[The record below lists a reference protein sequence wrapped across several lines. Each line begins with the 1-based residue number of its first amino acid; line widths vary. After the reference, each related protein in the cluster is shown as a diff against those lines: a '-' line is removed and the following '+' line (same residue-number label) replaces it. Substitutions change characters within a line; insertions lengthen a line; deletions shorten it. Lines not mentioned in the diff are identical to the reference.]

1 MAMRCFGR
9 ERLVGATTRPLLLI
23 FFRAVGLPLVLAL
36 VLALFLALVSAA
48 ALRAGDF
55 FSAAVLVAAR
65 EPDVLL
71 DVLLDVFF
79 GFLLC
84 VLAIG
89 VLPFRFL
96 SERLA
101 QFALCGCDQ
110 CSRKTPST
118 ARSSAGLISLECATV
133 TENNGPSSFSSQKA
147 RKSFSAGKFGN
158 IS

>member
-65 EPDVLL
+65 EP

-147 RKSFSAGKFGN
+147 RK
-158 IS
+158 

>member
-23 FFRAVGLPLVLAL
+23 FFRAVGLAFV
-36 VLALFLALVSAA
+36 LALVSAA

-55 FSAAVLVAAR
+55 FSAAVLAAAR

-71 DVLLDVFF
+71 AVFF

-84 VLAIG
+84 FLAIG

-147 RKSFSAGKFGN
+147 RKSFNFGN
-158 IS
+158 FGNRS